1 MRRHTLRGRL
11 NTALF
16 QWFSLL
22 VIIAGAV
29 LVFSFPGIRRN
40 LVDDRLL
47 LAQTIAH
54 SLDATISSAIQDLGR
69 LAAEL
74 PANEADAASRLR
86 VFRFQ
91 SVFGAASY
99 ILDGHAH
106 LVAADPPD
114 VMPLSAEWLGYHE
127 TVTPLVR
134 KPGGDRRAVV
144 AIVEPFRRSTGDGYL
159 VSEMNP
165 VGSAIS
171 LFLKDLALKDLPT
184 GADMHVAVVDESGVV
199 VASPEPRDVLRT
211 LPAADTYGERIRAHR
226 PLLVEN
232 TPSTLEAENQA
243 PATSVLVMAPLRF
256 APWGVVIEQPN
267 ATAFSGLYTAW
278 RGLGFAGVVLAA
290 IGWLLSR
297 TLSKSVVNPIRQL
310 SRQADAMRAGDLS
323 SPITVSGDHEVELLA
338 RTLNDARVRLSSTL
352 EELKTLNEGLEEQ
365 VVARTKLIETKDA
378 QRQVLVRHLLNA
390 TEEERRR
397 LARELHDE
405 ISQLLTVIQL
415 SLHRVEV
422 DSPEMTRA
430 NELLTRTQEEIH
442 RIIHDLRPSLLD
454 DLGLCA
460 AMKSYAEDYLMR
472 QGLSVS
478 LEIEDGLPSRPAIE
492 TVIFR
497 IYQELVTNVLRHA
510 QAEHVSIELYER
522 DGKLVLAVEDD
533 GRGFD
538 PEAKFEGAGVT
549 GMRERAA
556 LVSGTIQFDSEAGMG
571 THVVVEIPVQ

>member
-11 NTALF
+11 NAALL

-54 SLDATISSAIQDLGR
+54 SLDTTISGAIQDLGR

-74 PANEADAASRLR
+74 PAGEADAASRLR
-86 VFRFQ
+86 IFRFQ

-99 ILDGHAH
+99 VVDDHARI
-106 LVAADPPD
+106 VAADPPD
-114 VMPLSAEWLGYHE
+114 VVPLSAEWLGYHE
-127 TVTPLVR
+127 AVTPLVR
-134 KPGGDRRAVV
+134 KQTGDRRAVV
-144 AIVEPFRRSTGDGYL
+144 AMVEPFRRSTGEAYL
-159 VSEMNP
+159 ISEMNP
-165 VGSAIS
+165 IGSAIS
-171 LFLKDLALKDLPT
+171 GFLKDLAT
-184 GADMHVAVVDESGVV
+184 GPDMHVAVVDENGVV
-199 VASPEPRDVLRT
+199 VASPDPRDLLRT
-211 LPAADTYGERIRAHR
+211 LPAAGAYGERIRAHR
-226 PLLVEN
+226 PLVVED
-232 TPSTLEAENQA
+232 TPSTLETEGQT
-243 PATSVLVMAPLRF
+243 PASAIMVMAPLRF
-256 APWGVVIEQPN
+256 APWGVVIEQHN
-267 ATAFSGLYTAW
+267 ATAFSGLYTTG

-310 SRQADAMRAGDLS
+310 SRQAEAMRAGDLS
-323 SPITVSGDHEVELLA
+323 SPITVSGDHEVEVLA
-338 RTLNDARVRLSSTL
+338 RTLNEARVRLSSTL
-352 EELKTLNEGLEEQ
+352 DELKTLNEGLEVQ
-365 VVARTKLIETKDA
+365 VVARTKVIETKDA

-478 LEIEDGLPSRPAIE
+478 LEIEEDLPPRPAIE

-533 GRGFD
+533 GQGFD

-556 LVSGTIQFDSEAGMG
+556 LVNGTIHFDSEAGMG
-571 THVVVEIPVQ
+571 THVVVEIPLQ